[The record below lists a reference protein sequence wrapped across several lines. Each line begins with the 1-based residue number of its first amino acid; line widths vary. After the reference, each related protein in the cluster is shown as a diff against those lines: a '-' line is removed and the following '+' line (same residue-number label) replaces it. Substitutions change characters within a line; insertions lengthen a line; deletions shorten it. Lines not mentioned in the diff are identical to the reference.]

1 MAYKDH
7 NLDVCEAAYQLACD
21 AEENRYK
28 LTLPLSK
35 SVLLCESLVTQ
46 EAANSKKGGDGDV
59 QVAEDS
65 ILTPNCL
72 FSGKWV
78 INGENVTYHQNI
90 MQTNSL
96 IHVFSTN
103 DQDEKPMPQLSTTRS
118 TPLPTAQSLA
128 ENAPNVAAAM
138 QAGKGGGMPSSA
150 AQLLAR
156 DLYEQGLDGLSAG
169 LDPSGLFDFK
179 QPDL

>member
-46 EAANSKKGGDGDV
+46 ESASGKKGAEAEV

-65 ILTPNCL
+65 ILSPASLTA
-72 FSGKWV
+72 GKWV
-78 INGENVTYHQNI
+78 INGETVAYHQNV
-90 MQTNSL
+90 MQANTT
-96 IHVFSTN
+96 IHAFSTE
-103 DQDEKPMPQLSTTRS
+103 DRDERPMSLTLARTQSS
-118 TPLPTAQSLA
+118 PLP
-128 ENAPNVAAAM
+128 AA
-138 QAGKGGGMPSSA
+138 
-150 AQLLAR
+150 
-156 DLYEQGLDGLSAG
+156 
-169 LDPSGLFDFK
+169 
-179 QPDL
+179 